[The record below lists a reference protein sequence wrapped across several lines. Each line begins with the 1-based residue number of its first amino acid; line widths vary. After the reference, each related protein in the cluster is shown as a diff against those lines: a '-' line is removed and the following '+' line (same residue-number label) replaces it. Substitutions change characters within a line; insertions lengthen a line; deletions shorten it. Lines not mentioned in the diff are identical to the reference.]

1 MTPTLKILNTKKKQF
16 QGTNTKIVNG
26 YPQTSQPWYIALTYE
41 DEGEILVF
49 CGGTIINKRYVL

>member
-26 YPQTSQPWYIALTYE
+26 YPQTSQPWYIALTTIYK
-41 DEGEILVF
+41 DEIRVN